1 MRELGDDT
9 QTDTQTQPFIVKDL
23 NASGRSGQGICD
35 TDLNIYIPPASTESV
50 SEELDIAIAMS

>member
-23 NASGRSGQGICD
+23 NASGRSGLGICD

-50 SEELDIAIAMS
+50 T